1 MADIALLTKPESF
14 QQSITGTANVQNAC
28 SQQLR
33 KNTYNDPD
41 AKVCMRFTTS
51 GDWRLNL
58 PVWQDANMS
67 SRLSRESTLQADV
80 SGIHLMKPKASLQAH
95 RNTDW
100 LQRNNDV
107 TSQHTGNQCKT
118 LVTYYAT
125 CRIWS
130 DNIREQSS
138 ICKRKQDST
147 KIYPD
152 NKAMPLVL

>member
-1 MADIALLTKPESF
+1 MTTADIVLLRNPKISNS
-14 QQSITGTANVQNAC
+14 QITGTANVHNVASAC
-28 SQQLR
+28 KLVHNFIYTRLQQKDFVYHKNLTEPKQLR

-41 AKVCMRFTTS
+41 AKVCMRFSTS

-67 SRLSRESTLQADV
+67 SRLGRESTLQADV

-125 CRIWS
+125 CRI
-130 DNIREQSS
+130 
-138 ICKRKQDST
+138 
-147 KIYPD
+147 
-152 NKAMPLVL
+152 